1 MWDVNGGTNVCD
13 QSLQGILLLINEQRS
28 KTSEVKNLESII
40 LKGNTLLYR
49 ESMYH
54 IGENGLNRT
63 VF

>member
-40 LKGNTLLYR
+40 LKGNTLYR